1 MKAPPS
7 AIHVL
12 RIILTSLYNLVNI
25 RYGSLTVSRRKRI
38 SHEPRGAEALTH
50 KSLTPREHILG
61 LDTLHDAF
69 PHDLEGTEHVQLATR
84 SSNYLV
90 RTIRQHRVLHS

>member
-1 MKAPPS
+1 MKAQPS

-12 RIILTSLYNLVNI
+12 RIILTSLYILVNI

-50 KSLTPREHILG
+50 KYLAPREYILG
-61 LDTLHDAF
+61 LDALYDTF
-69 PHDLEGTEHVQLATR
+69 PTR
-84 SSNYLV
+84 PGA
-90 RTIRQHRVLHS
+90 